1 MFSRQLG
8 HSSANATLDGRVK
21 KFKARFCARGDRQV
35 EGIDYFEPWSPVAQ
49 WVTVCLMMIL
59 SVILRLK
66 TTQADIT
73 AAFVHAELPPEEQVF
88 IHQPRGFKV
97 HCDEKELVLRLK
109 RSLYGLKQSPR
120 HFYQYLSSNL
130 EDLGLVKSNF
140 DPCLFIGT
148 KVIVVVYVDDCL
160 LYAKEDKHI
169 EDLLAQL
176 RERKVQINR
185 EGSAEG
191 FLGVDVSYS
200 STDSISLTQ
209 EGLTKRIITALG
221 LDSSYSRSTETP
233 AEVGPL
239 PKDANGTPA
248 DPLYNYAS
256 IVGMLLYLS
265 GHISRPDIAFA
276 VHQCARYTF
285 KPTSRHFAALKR
297 IGRYLKGTANKG
309 LILRPSN
316 HLHRVKD
323 LFPLLDMVKEL
334 GHAVGLPVDKHTNV
348 HIKIHEDNVGA
359 LTLGRLEPKRMTP
372 RSKHYA
378 IKYHWFREQIGP
390 RNITLVKVDT
400 HDQLD
405 ATGSER
411 VERGGTVAVEPIGRD
426 PRGRKLTGRRPAVS
440 DVSVNN
446 AAKVSRGSRRSRS
459 DEDYEGEG
467 LREVVIVELAAE
479 MKC

>member
-1 MFSRQLG
+1 
-8 HSSANATLDGRVK
+8 
-21 KFKARFCARGDRQV
+21 
-35 EGIDYFEPWSPVAQ
+35 VAQ
-49 WVTVCLMMIL
+49 GVTVRLMMIL

-66 TTQADIT
+66 TAQADIT

-97 HCDEKELVLRLK
+97 HCEEGELVLRLK

-148 KVIVVVYVDDCL
+148 TVIVVVYVDDCL

-169 EDLLAQL
+169 EDLLVQL

-200 STDSISLTQ
+200 DTDSISLTQ

-221 LDSSYSRSTETP
+221 LDSSYSCATETP

-239 PKDANGTPA
+239 PKDASGTPA

-265 GHISRPDIAFA
+265 GHSRPDIAFA

-285 KPTSRHFAALKR
+285 KPTTRHLAALKR
-297 IGRYLKGTANKG
+297 IGRYLKGTSDKG
-309 LILRPSN
+309 LILHPSN
-316 HLHRVKD
+316 HLHVD
-323 LFPLLDMVKEL
+323 CFPD
-334 GHAVGLPVDKHTNV
+334 ADFAGL
-348 HIKIHEDNVGA
+348 
-359 LTLGRLEPKRMTP
+359 
-372 RSKHYA
+372 
-378 IKYHWFREQIGP
+378 
-390 RNITLVKVDT
+390 
-400 HDQLD
+400 
-405 ATGSER
+405 
-411 VERGGTVAVEPIGRD
+411 
-426 PRGRKLTGRRPAVS
+426 
-440 DVSVNN
+440 
-446 AAKVSRGSRRSRS
+446 
-459 DEDYEGEG
+459 
-467 LREVVIVELAAE
+467 
-479 MKC
+479 